1 MYLLYMFSF
10 EIISPR
16 IEYIAN
22 YKIKDVV
29 GNLAHNYMGKE
40 DRPIVIKMQ
49 GLSMCCTVYT
59 FFFLLI
65 NTILEI
71 NLF

>member
-1 MYLLYMFSF
+1 MFSF

-59 FFFLLI
+59 FFFY
-65 NTILEI
+65 
-71 NLF
+71 